1 MKTPLCFLLL
11 VLGLATPAWAVLV
24 DFSFRYDRLALRNGR
39 ELKDVVL
46 KTYDTATG
54 RVGAAAGREL
64 FTVRLADLPADA
76 AARIQELVPAQTAE
90 EIKAEQEQAAAD
102 LKAARERA
110 REREQAQ
117 QAAAKTDRDAQRSLD
132 VKRAEN
138 AIEQAART
146 ETDVTEAAKSL
157 AEYYFTYEADRH
169 SSVGY
174 VLGKNL
180 LLDTP
185 EPVPGWTN
193 RWRVRGKVGVQY
205 LTRDQGAVGRNAK
218 EFELL
223 LEVPERGSPK
233 LVDVTISRM

>member
-1 MKTPLCFLLL
+1 MKTPLCSLLL
-11 VLGLATPAWAVLV
+11 ALGLANPAAAVLV
-24 DFSFRYDRLALRNGR
+24 DFSFSYDRVALKNGR
-39 ELKDVVL
+39 ELRDVVL

-64 FTVRLADLPADA
+64 FTVRLTDLPADI
-76 AARIQELVPAQTAE
+76 AARIRELVPVQSAE
-90 EIKAEQEQAAAD
+90 QVKAEQDQAEAE
-102 LKAARERA
+102 LKAARDRA
-110 REREQAQ
+110 RERELAL
-117 QAAAKTDRDAQRSLD
+117 QAAAKADRDAQRNLD

-146 ETDVTEAAKSL
+146 ETDVADAAKSL

-169 SSVGY
+169 SSAGY

-223 LEVPERGSPK
+223 LEVPERGQAK
-233 LVDVTISRM
+233 LVDVTITRM